1 MKLMRFA
8 AAAIAAVSLLA
19 GPVAAQQQI
28 STLTLTGEGVV
39 NARPDIATVQVGVA
53 VTGKVAKDA
62 LLENSK
68 LLTAALNAA
77 KENGIEPRDLQ
88 TSGISLTPD
97 VTRPNDYQSVRIVG
111 YRVNN
116 LLSIRIRDLEKLGGL
131 LDRLVVVGA
140 NDIRS
145 VTFSVANP
153 APLIE
158 QARIAAIKDAV
169 RKAEIYAEAAN
180 LKIVRVISISDS
192 GIDFPRPQQ
201 RVRTL
206 AASPERVDVP
216 VEAGEQAFTARVGA
230 VFEIAPK

>member
-1 MKLMRFA
+1 MPPP
-8 AAAIAAVSLLA
+8 LLR
-19 GPVAAQQQI
+19 PFRSSPDPSPPQQQI

-39 NARPDIATVQVGVA
+39 NASPDIATVQVGVA
-53 VTGKVAKDA
+53 ITGKVAKDA

-116 LLSIRIRDLEKLGGL
+116 MLSIRIRDLEKLGGL
-131 LDRLVVVGA
+131 LDRLVVIGA

-153 APLIE
+153 TPLIE

>member
-8 AAAIAAVSLLA
+8 AAAITAISLLA

-39 NARPDIATVQVGVA
+39 NASPDIATVQVGVA
-53 VTGKVAKDA
+53 ITGKVAKDA

-116 LLSIRIRDLEKLGGL
+116 MLSIRIRDLEKLGGL
-131 LDRLVVVGA
+131 LDRLVVIGA

-153 APLIE
+153 TPLIE